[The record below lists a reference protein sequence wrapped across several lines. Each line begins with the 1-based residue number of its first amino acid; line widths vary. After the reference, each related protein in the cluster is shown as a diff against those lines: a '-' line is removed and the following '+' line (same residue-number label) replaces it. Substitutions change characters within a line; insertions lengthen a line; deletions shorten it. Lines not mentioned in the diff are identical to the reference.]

1 MLVRRNLNS
10 KIGLG
15 LVTIGV
21 GFVMIG
27 MVLAF
32 NVFGITFGT
41 FSLITS
47 GLFLI
52 LYGMSFGTF
61 VNKNLNYKLLLLNR
75 ILSLLLVIG
84 LVSFIWIETLV
95 FQSLK
100 SNDNVRVNYV
110 VVLGAGIQGEEP
122 SLTLKR
128 RLDKSIEYL
137 SANPNSTIIA
147 SGGFGKEVTIS
158 EAEVMK
164 RYLIAHGISE
174 SRILKEEKSMTSDEN
189 LRYTKLLLTQLYGAE
204 VPTILI
210 ITSDYHMFR
219 AKHIAYRYYPVVYG
233 ISSETPRAIM
243 INYAIR
249 EYLAVL
255 KMLAFEVSRVI
266 YW

>member
-1 MLVRRNLNS
+1 MLVQRILNS
-10 KIGLG
+10 KIGLV

-21 GFVMIG
+21 GLDIIG

-32 NVFGITFGT
+32 KNFGITFGT
-41 FSLITS
+41 VSLMAS
-47 GLFLI
+47 GLFLVI
-52 LYGMSFGTF
+52 YGITFGRGI
-61 VNKNLNYKLLLLNR
+61 NKNLNYKLLLLNR

-95 FQSLK
+95 LQSLK

-137 SANPNSTIIA
+137 SANPNSIIIT

-164 RYLIAHGISE
+164 RYLIAHGINE

-189 LRYTKLLLTQLYGAE
+189 LRYTQQLLTQLYEAE

-233 ISSETPRAIM
+233 ISSETPRTIM
-243 INYAIR
+243 INYALR

-255 KMLAFEVSRVI
+255 KMLAFEVSRVV
-266 YW
+266 